1 MICCA
6 ARGNSHNDDLEQK
19 CNRPRVAQGWDQSAE
34 CSSRKF
40 NRRSAH
46 SIDRDWRKVDVINA
60 LLIFIPIALV
70 LEHLR
75 PEAHTWI
82 FFAAAVA
89 IIPIAGLIVEATEHI
104 AARTGDAVGGLL
116 NATFGN
122 APELIIAV
130 VALKA
135 GLFDMV
141 RASLIGAILANLLLA
156 LGIAFLLGGLR
167 YHNQEYNAGATR
179 VYSSM
184 MLIAVI
190 SLIVPS
196 AFNRFFSPD
205 ETIRQEELLNM
216 GMVIVLLLAYA
227 LYLVFMLKTH
237 AEFFAGANV
246 EGEHHAAGEH
256 WGVPRAVAS
265 LVVASVLAAWM
276 SEILVGAAEGTGKA
290 LGMSQTFIGIVF
302 LAIVGGAAESGSA
315 IATARKNK
323 MDLSM
328 GIALGSCIQ
337 IALFVAPMLVLL
349 SYVVAP
355 RPLELSF
362 GRAEMGSLF
371 LAVLIGAIVSGD
383 GRANWYKGV
392 QLITV
397 YTIIAFLFYFL
408 PEAATP

>member
-1 MICCA
+1 
-6 ARGNSHNDDLEQK
+6 
-19 CNRPRVAQGWDQSAE
+19 
-34 CSSRKF
+34 
-40 NRRSAH
+40 
-46 SIDRDWRKVDVINA
+46 VINW
-60 LLIFIPIALV
+60 LLIFIPVALV
-70 LEHLR
+70 LER
-75 PEAHTWI
+75 AWPEVHTWI

-89 IIPIAGLIVEATEHI
+89 IIPIARLIVEATENI
-104 AARTGDAVGGLL
+104 AVRTGDAVGGLL

-167 YHNQEYNAGATR
+167 FHNQEYNAGATR

-205 ETIRQEELLNM
+205 ATIRQEELLNI
-216 GMVIVLLLAYA
+216 GMVVVLLIAYG

-237 AEFFAGANV
+237 AESFAGANTDR
-246 EGEHHAAGEH
+246 EHQNQGPH
-256 WGVPRAVAS
+256 WGLPRAVAS
-265 LVVASVLAAWM
+265 LIVASVLAAWM
-276 SEILVGAAEGTGKA
+276 SEILVGAAEGTGKS
-290 LGMSQTFIGIVF
+290 LGMSQTFIGIVV

-337 IALFVAPMLVLL
+337 IALFVAPTLVLL

-355 RPLELSF
+355 QPLELSF

-397 YTIIAFLFYFL
+397 YTIIAFLFYVL

>member
-1 MICCA
+1 MI
-6 ARGNSHNDDLEQK
+6 N
-19 CNRPRVAQGWDQSAE
+19 
-34 CSSRKF
+34 
-40 NRRSAH
+40 
-46 SIDRDWRKVDVINA
+46 
-60 LLIFIPIALV
+60 LLFIFIPIALL
-70 LEHLR
+70 LEHAW

-82 FFAAAVA
+82 FFASAVA
-89 IIPIAGLIVEATEHI
+89 IIPIARLIVEATEHI

-122 APELIIAV
+122 TPELIISV

-156 LGIAFLLGGLR
+156 LGIAFFLGGLR

-205 ETIRQEELLNM
+205 ETIRQEQLLNL
-216 GMVIVLLLAYA
+216 GMVVVLLVAYG

-237 AEFFAGANV
+237 AEFFAGANS
-246 EGEHHAAGEH
+246 EDEHQSHGEH
-256 WGVPRAVAS
+256 WGLPRAIGS
-265 LVVASVLAAWM
+265 LVGASVLAAWM

-290 LGMSQTFIGIVF
+290 MGMSQTFIGIVF

-337 IALFVAPMLVLL
+337 IALFVAPVLVLL
-349 SYVVAP
+349 SYAVAP
-355 RPLELSF
+355 HPLELSF
-362 GRAEMGSLF
+362 GRAEIGSLF

-392 QLITV
+392 QLMTV

-408 PEAATP
+408 PETVQR

>member
-1 MICCA
+1 MI
-6 ARGNSHNDDLEQK
+6 N
-19 CNRPRVAQGWDQSAE
+19 
-34 CSSRKF
+34 
-40 NRRSAH
+40 
-46 SIDRDWRKVDVINA
+46 
-60 LLIFIPIALV
+60 LLFIFIPIALL
-70 LEHLR
+70 LEHAW

-82 FFAAAVA
+82 FFASAVA
-89 IIPIAGLIVEATEHI
+89 IIPIARLIVEATEHI

-122 APELIIAV
+122 TPELIISV

-156 LGIAFLLGGLR
+156 LGIAFFLGGLR

-205 ETIRQEELLNM
+205 ETIRQEQLLNL
-216 GMVIVLLLAYA
+216 GMVVVLLIAYG

-237 AEFFAGANV
+237 AEFFAGANS
-246 EGEHHAAGEH
+246 EDEHQSHGEH
-256 WGVPRAVAS
+256 WGLPRAIGS
-265 LVVASVLAAWM
+265 LVGASVLAAWM

-290 LGMSQTFIGIVF
+290 MGMSQTFIGIVF

-337 IALFVAPMLVLL
+337 IALFVAPVLVLL
-349 SYVVAP
+349 SYAVAP
-355 RPLELSF
+355 HPLELSF
-362 GRAEMGSLF
+362 GRAEIGSLF

-392 QLITV
+392 QLMTV

-408 PEAATP
+408 PETVQR